1 MWRGG
6 FDFGEGED
14 FVFAAGGEG
23 ADGFA
28 GGVGGAFFVTVFLLG
43 VAGAFEEM
51 VDHFAAFMDLEL
63 DGPIW
68 ALIVCVAVV
77 SEADDVA
84 FGVGECYVA
93 GVGRG
98 FGQFVIAAGLDHL
111 VGGEGGGEEVGDVD
125 GMDGRCCLSLGGE
138 GEDEEKGEGYNC
150 FCVGHG

>member
-1 MWRGG
+1 
-6 FDFGEGED
+6 
-14 FVFAAGGEG
+14 
-23 ADGFA
+23 
-28 GGVGGAFFVTVFLLG
+28 
-43 VAGAFEEM
+43 M

-150 FCVGHG
+150 FGFGHVDSRGEPYVFAGFLPGCAKHASHQRTNSITVRSAEWMPFD

>member
-1 MWRGG
+1 
-6 FDFGEGED
+6 
-14 FVFAAGGEG
+14 
-23 ADGFA
+23 
-28 GGVGGAFFVTVFLLG
+28 
-43 VAGAFEEM
+43 M
-51 VDHFAAFMDLEL
+51 VDHFAAFLDLEL

-84 FGVGECYVA
+84 FGVGEGYVA

-125 GMDGRCCLSLGGE
+125 GMDGRCCLGLGGE
-138 GEDEEKGEGYNC
+138 GEEEKGEGYNC
-150 FCVGHG
+150 FCVGHVDSRGEPYVFAGFLPGVRKLFRTTGRIRFRFAQRRGYLLTKD